1 MRMNEL
7 ILDKIKERLDEGT
20 RKYGEEILA
29 SDKRKFTAESLEEA
43 LDMAVYLSAAL
54 VRLEYK
60 HERNLTEVEIK
71 DSVMEAISSI
81 TRDNPQINLV
91 SSIAQK
97 NISIAVLECM
107 KNKMRSKYNVHQTT
121 QRLETQAKHRNKSR
135 SVRKTPKAT
144 SLGSKKSTL

>member
-43 LDMAVYLSAAL
+43 LDMVVYLSAAL
-54 VRLEYK
+54 IRLEYK
-60 HERNLTEVEIK
+60 HERNLTEREIK
-71 DSVMEAISSI
+71 DSVIEAISSFA
-81 TRDNPQINLV
+81 RDNPQINLV
-91 SSIAQK
+91 SSTAQR

-121 QRLETQAKHRNKSR
+121 PRLET
-135 SVRKTPKAT
+135 KT
-144 SLGSKKSTL
+144 

>member
-7 ILDKIKERLDEGT
+7 ILSKIKERLDEGT
-20 RKYGEEILA
+20 KKYGEEILI

-43 LDMAVYLSAAL
+43 LDMVVYLSAAL

-60 HERNLTEVEIK
+60 HERNLTEKEIK
-71 DSVMEAISSI
+71 DSVIEAISSFA
-81 TRDNPQINLV
+81 RDNPQINLV
-91 SSIAQK
+91 ASTAQE

-121 QRLETQAKHRNKSR
+121 SRLETQ
-135 SVRKTPKAT
+135 T
-144 SLGSKKSTL
+144 